1 MIATY
6 NFYKTDVKFA
16 LTAEDNRLQEFFQK
30 IMSESN
36 NREREHLTNFIKDV
50 TKSCHKKGKDIYK
63 KKLRHLMTKND
74 IPFESQVTRPTI
86 SKPKSKGRRFIKK
99 STYQKW
105 KKNQAM
111 KKCSSL
117 VHNLSDFQL
126 TKPMDT
132 LLSKGLSFVP
142 TTDKLNVTQLK
153 TDIDKYT
160 RTVMS

>member
-1 MIATY
+1 MSQKRKRYLQKEI
-6 NFYKTDVKFA
+6 KTPD
-16 LTAEDNRLQEFFQK
+16 D
-30 IMSESN
+30 
-36 NREREHLTNFIKDV
+36 
-50 TKSCHKKGKDIYK
+50 
-63 KKLRHLMTKND
+63 KND

-117 VHNLSDFQL
+117 VHNLSDFQV

-132 LLSKGLSFVP
+132 LLSKGLSIVP
-142 TTDKLNVTQLK
+142 TPDKLNVTQLK